1 MRTKSFVLTLLAVLA
16 LVITSCGPAAT
27 PVPAA
32 PPTTAPAAVAQ
43 PTAAPKPTDVP
54 KPAPTTAP
62 TAKPAPVKLS
72 VWVEMS
78 DNPKLFQDKFAE
90 YAKAN
95 NVEIEVVCPAPMDK
109 ILAALSGSDAPDII
123 AMSGSTL
130 AQSLAYQGLTLD
142 LKELGTMGGID
153 FNDIFPSSLG
163 VCQQGSK
170 LACLPWGTDT
180 NALYWNKDLFEEAG
194 LDPEKPPKTL
204 DELNQY
210 AEKLTKKD
218 AKGNYT
224 QMGFIPAFPW
234 SQQGTI
240 NYLFGGSNYADG
252 GHTLTVNSQANID
265 SYKWAQ
271 SFYKK
276 YGATKV
282 IDFQSG
288 FGDYPSSENGF
299 FAGKVAMAIDGEWV
313 TGPNFIPKFAPELNY
328 GVAPIPVAAAKS
340 DMYGSATVGGTI
352 VVVPAGTKNKPAT
365 AKLLAWMESPQTV
378 ADIMYE
384 FANLPSSKKAAQD
397 PRFKTIKNF
406 QVFIDIMANP
416 KSNGLLNSPINQELN
431 DAVGK
436 AEEQIW
442 ATDVDPAKLMNDIQ
456 KEFEPKL
463 KDAWA
468 QVK

>member
-1 MRTKSFVLTLLAVLA
+1 MKTQKLFAIATSLVVLSLLLTA
-16 LVITSCGPAAT
+16 CGA
-27 PVPAA
+27 PAA
-32 PPTTAPAAVAQ
+32 PPTAAPQ
-43 PTAAPKPTDVP
+43 PTAVTQATTAPKPTDVP
-54 KPAPTTAP
+54 KPTPTTAP
-62 TAKPAPVKLS
+62 TAKPAPVKLKA
-72 VWVEMS
+72 WVEMP

-95 NVEIEVVCPAPMDK
+95 NVEVEVVCPAPMDK
-109 ILAALSGSDAPDII
+109 ILAALSGSDAPDVI
-123 AMSGSTL
+123 ALMSSTL
-130 AQSLAYQGLTLD
+130 AQSLAFQGLTLD

-153 FNDIFPSSLG
+153 LNDIFPASL
-163 VCQQGSK
+163 VQCQQGSK
-170 LACLPWGTDT
+170 LSCLPWGTDT
-180 NALYWNKDLFEEAG
+180 NALYWNKDLFEAAG

-204 DELNQY
+204 DELDQY
-210 AEKLTKKD
+210 AAKLNKKD

-252 GHTLTVNSQANID
+252 GHTLTINSPANIA

-276 YGATKV
+276 YGAKQM

-288 FGDYPSSENGF
+288 FGDYASSENGF
-299 FAGKVAMAIDGEWV
+299 FAGKVAMAVDGEWV
-313 TGPNFIPKFAPELNY
+313 AGPNFIPKFAPELNY
-328 GVAPIPVAAAKS
+328 GVAPIPVAANRS
-340 DMYGSATVGGTI
+340 DFYGSATVGGT
-352 VVVPAGTKNKPAT
+352 VVIVPASTKNKQAA
-365 AKLLAWMESPQTV
+365 AKMLAWMESPQIV

-416 KSNGLLNSPINQELN
+416 KSYGLLNSPVNQELN